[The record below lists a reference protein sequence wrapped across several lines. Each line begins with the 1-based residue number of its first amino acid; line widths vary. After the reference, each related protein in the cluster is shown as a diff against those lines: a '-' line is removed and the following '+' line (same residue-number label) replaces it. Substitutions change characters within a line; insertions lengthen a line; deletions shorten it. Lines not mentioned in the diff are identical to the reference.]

1 MRVVNH
7 ECDRAHEWVSLEL
20 DSELSEFEA
29 TLLSAH
35 LAECSECREF
45 QRDVAGLTLELRA
58 AELERLERPVSVPS
72 RRRLSLRPLQ
82 ASAAA
87 LAVAAVGLGSL
98 FGSLQLQSGSRVPE
112 VSSDV
117 ITSEEWRREFRNYQF
132 EHMLGGD
139 QGARDTIARHRRRF
153 LD

>member
-1 MRVVNH
+1 
-7 ECDRAHEWVSLEL
+7 
-20 DSELSEFEA
+20 
-29 TLLSAH
+29 
-35 LAECSECREF
+35 
-45 QRDVAGLTLELRA
+45 
-58 AELERLERPVSVPS
+58 
-72 RRRLSLRPLQ
+72 
-82 ASAAA
+82 
-87 LAVAAVGLGSL
+87 LGSL

>member
-1 MRVVNH
+1 M
-7 ECDRAHEWVSLEL
+7 SLEL
-20 DSELSEFEA
+20 DSELSQFEA

-35 LAECSECREF
+35 LAECYECRDF

-58 AELERLERPVSVPS
+58 AELERLERPVAVPS
-72 RRRLSLRPLQ
+72 RRRRLSLRPLQ

-98 FGSLQLQSGSRVPE
+98 VGSLHLQSGSRVQD
-112 VSSDV
+112 VSGNV
-117 ITSEEWRREFRNYQF
+117 ITSEEWRREFRDYQF

-139 QGARDTIARHRRRF
+139 QGIRDTIAKHRRRF
-153 LD
+153 VG